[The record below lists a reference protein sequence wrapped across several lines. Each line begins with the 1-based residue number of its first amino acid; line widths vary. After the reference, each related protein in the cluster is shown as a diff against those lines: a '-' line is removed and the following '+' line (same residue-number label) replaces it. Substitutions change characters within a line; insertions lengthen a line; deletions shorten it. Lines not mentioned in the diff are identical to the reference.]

1 MLTDLMMFRAA
12 LAKPMR
18 TEYPT
23 QQTAKAPSQNDSRHA
38 VTEPLQTQ
46 VRGGSEN

>member
-23 QQTAKAPSQNDSRHA
+23 QTTAKALSQKDPRHA
-38 VTEPLQTQ
+38 VTEQMPTHA
-46 VRGGSEN
+46 RSGAED

>member
-23 QQTAKAPSQNDSRHA
+23 QQTAKPLSQNDSRHA
-38 VTEPLQTQ
+38 VTDPPRSQ
-46 VRGGSEN
+46 VRGGSND